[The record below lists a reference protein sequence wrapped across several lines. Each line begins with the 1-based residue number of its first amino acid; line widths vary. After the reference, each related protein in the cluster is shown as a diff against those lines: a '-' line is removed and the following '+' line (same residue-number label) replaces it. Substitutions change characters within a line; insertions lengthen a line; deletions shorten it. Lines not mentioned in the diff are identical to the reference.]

1 MPCKISC
8 EDKTVPWAPEPAW
21 KIRRLQ
27 VSQGLQHMTA
37 ALELNEIEQKVIDD
51 LGLRRIDTS
60 ELTIERV
67 RASQGFRFVREG
79 KRAVGRRD
87 VKRIVE
93 LVIPPAWSEVRIASD
108 KDCHLQA
115 VGRDEAGRLQYIY
128 HSAWED
134 VRAAAKAF
142 RLQQMGLALPNLRPA
157 VEEHLKTDGAH
168 LPLAAAAR
176 LVDLLHLRAGHETYA
191 GDEGGRG
198 VATLLKRHVQID
210 GASFRLN
217 FRGKGGKRI
226 DKTHTD
232 PALAEVLA
240 ELRRIR
246 GARVFKLTT
255 KDGYRPM
262 TAADLNAYLTET
274 SGKTITAKD
283 FRTLFASAEALD
295 RLCSL
300 DTADTAAKRRGM
312 IAEIAREISLEL
324 ANTPAITRKSYIH
337 PLIISKFESCE
348 LDGFSNARTRAG
360 LTPAESRLM
369 RFLETHANDA
379 TQA

>member
-1 MPCKISC
+1 M
-8 EDKTVPWAPEPAW
+8 A
-21 KIRRLQ
+21 
-27 VSQGLQHMTA
+27 A
-37 ALELNEIEQKVIDD
+37 ALELGEIEQKAIDD
-51 LGLRRIDTS
+51 LGLRRIETS

-67 RASQGFRFVREG
+67 AAKEGFQYVRDG
-79 KRAVGRRD
+79 KRAVSRRD
-87 VKRIVE
+87 LKRIAE
-93 LVIPPAWSEVRIASD
+93 LVIPPAWSDVRIACDSD
-108 KDCHLQA
+108 SHLQA

-128 HSAWED
+128 HSSWDD

-142 RLQQMGLALPNLRPA
+142 RLQQLGQALPSLRPA
-157 VEEHLKTDGAH
+157 VEEHLTKDSAN

-226 DKTHTD
+226 DKTHAD

-246 GARVFKLTT
+246 GPRLFKLKT

-262 TAADLNAYLTET
+262 TAADLNAYLTEV
-274 SGKTITAKD
+274 SGKPITAKD
-283 FRTLFASAEALD
+283 FRTLFASAAALD

-300 DTADTAAKRRGM
+300 DAVDSAAKRRGI

-324 ANTPAITRKSYIH
+324 ANTPAIARKSYIH
-337 PLIISKFESCE
+337 PLIISKFETCE
-348 LDGFSNARTRAG
+348 LEGFSNARARAG
-360 LTPAESRLM
+360 LTPAESKLM
-369 RFLETHANDA
+369 RFFETHTIDT